1 MSKGGTV
8 FVTQLQPAISTE
20 TLSVGSLTSGTLM
33 SGAIMTGNTQTA
45 TTLDVQALFPTRDPD
60 SDITGITIVGNA
72 TCGTINFSY
81 KHVNPNT
88 SFNIGFPSDFVY
100 PYLPVVVTSAGNGEA
115 SLLVRTG
122 GAYINSYKVPIT
134 DLIHLQITIP
144 NEVTSAT
151 RQIATFNYV
160 VCGTLL

>member
-8 FVTQLQPAISTE
+8 FITDLQPLISTQ
-20 TLSVGSLTSGTLM
+20 TLSVGSLTTGTVM

-45 TTLDVQALFPTRDPD
+45 TTTDFQVLFPVRDPD

-72 TCGTINFSY
+72 TCGTINFSF

-100 PYLPVVVTSAGNGEA
+100 PYLPVVVTSAGNGAA
-115 SLLVRTG
+115 SVLVSTG
-122 GAYINSYKVPIT
+122 GAYIISYKVPIS
-134 DLIHLQITIP
+134 DLIHLQINIP

-160 VCGTLL
+160 VCGTLP